1 MRFSSGWL
9 GCSSGFP
16 FGFALRKSLKQP
28 CQPSETP
35 SIPPLLLG
43 LTQSVQ
49 AQFGRARLE
58 DRDLTNATM
67 ALFHMDSVRSPHM
80 DSVGSPHMGGVRSPH
95 IGGVRSTHMGGVRSP
110 HMGVV
115 RSPTFL
121 PRVSHWSQ
129 EADAQVGRDKNI

>member
-1 MRFSSGWL
+1 MFYLNVNPSKRVGMDGVFL
-9 GCSSGFP
+9 GLAGLLL
-16 FGFALRKSLKQP
+16 GISLEQP

-58 DRDLTNATM
+58 DRDLTNAAV
-67 ALFHMDSVRSPHM
+67 ALFHMDSVRSPHK
-80 DSVGSPHMGGVRSPH
+80 GGVRSPH
-95 IGGVRSTHMGGVRSP
+95 IGGVRSPHKGGVGGS

-121 PRVSHWSQ
+121 PRVSHLSR
-129 EADAQVGRDKNI
+129 EAAAQVGRDKNI